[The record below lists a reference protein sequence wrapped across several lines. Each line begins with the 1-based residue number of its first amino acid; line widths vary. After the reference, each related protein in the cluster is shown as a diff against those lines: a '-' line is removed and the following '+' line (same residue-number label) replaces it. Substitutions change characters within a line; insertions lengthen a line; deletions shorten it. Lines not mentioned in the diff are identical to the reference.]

1 MIKRTLFFGNPVY
14 LSTTN
19 EQMVVKFPEE
29 GKETRTV
36 PIEDIGMVVL
46 EHRQITISNALID
59 KLNQNNAAVLTC
71 NQQFMPTGLLMNLSG
86 HSELTERHYQQLESS
101 QPLKKNLWQQTVS
114 AKIKNQA
121 LHLQQYTKKPIENM
135 LHWSASVTSGD
146 TQNHEA
152 RAAAYYWQNLFDVPD
167 FNRHRAGDPPN
178 NILNYGYAILRSIT
192 ARALMGS
199 GLLTV
204 FGIHHRNKYNPYCL
218 ADDIMEPY
226 RPYVDFLTCY
236 IVDNFDNIEELSTDI
251 KKELLQ
257 LAALDVYIDGKK
269 SPLMVAM
276 SRTTNSVYECFAGIS
291 RKLVYP
297 EYE

>member
-29 GKETRTV
+29 DKENRTV

-59 KLNQNNAAVLTC
+59 KLNQNNVALLTC

-86 HSELTERHYQQLESS
+86 HSELTERYYLQLEAS

-114 AKIKNQA
+114 TKIKNQA
-121 LHLQQYTKKPIENM
+121 LHLQQHTKKPIENM
-135 LHWSASVTSGD
+135 LHWAGSVTSGD

-152 RAAAYYWQNLFDVPD
+152 RAAAYYWQNLFDLPH
-167 FNRHRAGDPPN
+167 FNRHRGGEPPN

-199 GLLTV
+199 GLLPV

-226 RPYVDFLTCY
+226 RPYVDFLCCY
-236 IVDNFDNIEELSTDI
+236 ILDNFDDIEELTTDI

-276 SRTTNSVYECFAGIS
+276 SRTTHSVYECFAGIS
-291 RKLVYP
+291 RKLIYP
-297 EYE
+297 DYE